1 MKALADCKLYTFLD
15 TAYLSER
22 NASDVARQLC
32 EGGSDLIQLR
42 AKGLPIKPVR
52 EMALEILPI
61 LRRAGVGLVLNDYP
75 ELANEVGADLV
86 HLGQQDFFHRGVM
99 RTSQTGIKLGLSTHS
114 PEDARRALQAGPQYI
129 AVGPV
134 YRTATK
140 PDAKPVT
147 LEYVRWAKENVGI
160 PWFAIGGITLD
171 NLDEVLAAGAE
182 RVAVVSAIL
191 KAKNIVGA
199 CQMFKQR
206 LTSPPPKQ
214 TL

>member
-75 ELANEVGADLV
+75 ELAKAQQACDLV
-86 HLGQQDFFHRGVM
+86 RAESLLQDAFATDVRPAIQDW
-99 RTSQTGIKLGLSTHS
+99 RDSKGLPKDPMTTFRQS
-114 PEDARRALQAGPQYI
+114 GY
-129 AVGPV
+129 
-134 YRTATK
+134 
-140 PDAKPVT
+140 
-147 LEYVRWAKENVGI
+147 LEQ
-160 PWFAIGGITLD
+160 IT
-171 NLDEVLAAGAE
+171 
-182 RVAVVSAIL
+182 
-191 KAKNIVGA
+191 
-199 CQMFKQR
+199 KQR
-206 LTSPPPKQ
+206 AARNSQ
-214 TL
+214 NVSSYA